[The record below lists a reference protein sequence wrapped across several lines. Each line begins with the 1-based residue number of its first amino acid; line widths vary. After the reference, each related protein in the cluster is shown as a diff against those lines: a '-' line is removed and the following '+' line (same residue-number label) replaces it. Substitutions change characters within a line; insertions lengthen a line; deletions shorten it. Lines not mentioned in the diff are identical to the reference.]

1 MAQPVQ
7 LNTPLNALVTTTVG
21 ELYPLVLAQM
31 REYAVVL
38 LDPKGVV
45 LWLNASAEELF
56 GHKLEALVGKR
67 GDLLF
72 TPEDAA
78 RGVFEHEMATASA
91 QSSMENDRWMKRADG
106 SRFWANGVMFPL
118 RSASGELAGFCKM
131 LRDRT
136 DLRQQLNTLQNEVH
150 ALVERGQEKDKILA
164 VAAHELRNPLFATTV
179 AVDTLRRVVQNAP
192 EQPFQVIERQLQTMR
207 RLLDDITDAAQAS
220 TGKLKLKRERLDLR
234 EVILRALET
243 MRPAIQARRH
253 IVNEM
258 LLPVP
263 IPVSGDPGRL
273 EQVLRNI
280 IDNSVKYTAPG
291 GVIGIEAT
299 IEGTDAVVKIED
311 NGVGVAPEM
320 QMEIFDLFTQ
330 AAAPDNVDDKGLG
343 IGLSLVKNLV
353 VHHGGT
359 VQVRSNGRGKGSE
372 FTVRLPLA
380 S

>member
-1 MAQPVQ
+1 
-7 LNTPLNALVTTTVG
+7 
-21 ELYPLVLAQM
+21 M
-31 REYAVVL
+31 R
-38 LDPKGVV
+38 
-45 LWLNASAEELF
+45 
-56 GHKLEALVGKR
+56 H
-67 GDLLF
+67 
-72 TPEDAA
+72 
-78 RGVFEHEMATASA
+78 
-91 QSSMENDRWMKRADG
+91 
-106 SRFWANGVMFPL
+106 
-118 RSASGELAGFCKM
+118 
-131 LRDRT
+131 
-136 DLRQQLNTLQNEVH
+136 
-150 ALVERGQEKDKILA
+150 
-164 VAAHELRNPLFATTV
+164 
-179 AVDTLRRVVQNAP
+179 
-192 EQPFQVIERQLQTMR
+192 
-207 RLLDDITDAAQAS
+207 AAQAS